1 MEEVK
6 LGDIIPSEE
15 DPYNGDLLDRKMCG
29 EVLEGLAKTFS
40 SGCVIA
46 LDGKWGTGK
55 TTFVRMWGEYMK
67 RNGYTVLS
75 FNAWESDFVLD
86 PLVCLIAELKKATV
100 VAGKDNV
107 EKLTKAVAKIS
118 FAMLPALV
126 GQIAKH
132 LTGVDFQDMAK
143 DAMSETVNILNRC
156 VDDYAKQRESLDDF
170 RVALSEYVESVRQEK
185 PVIFIIDELDRCN
198 PNYAVK
204 TLERIKHLFS
214 VKNVVY
220 VLAIDREQFCHSIRG
235 YYGSEKIDADDYL
248 RRFIDIQYSLPIGNI
263 DKLIPSVLQK
273 FDITESILKK
283 NRSSYN
289 SLALFEEYVKMLY
302 QLKSMSIRQL
312 EKWLLHTRLVLG
324 STKRH
329 ISPET
334 ILFLVYLRLFE
345 SDFYRHFVLSEID
358 DQEVIY
364 FFEEIIPDAFFDVD
378 NKVSITNYSVIAEL
392 IRSRYRYNDDTFYK
406 RVLSKEGNLIVKLST
421 DKINEKRLVSSFK
434 EAETVPEISEIMKS
448 VELVNA
454 VNL

>member
-86 PLVCLIAELKKATV
+86 PLVCLIAEFKKATV

-132 LTGVDFQDMAK
+132 LTGMDFQEIAK

-214 VKNVVY
+214 VKNVVF
-220 VLAIDREQFCHSIRG
+220 VLAIDMQQFCHSIRG

-248 RRFIDIQYSLPIGNI
+248 RRFIDIQYPLPIGNI

-364 FFEEIIPDAFFDVD
+364 FFEKIIPDAFFDVD
-378 NKVSITNYSVIAEL
+378 NKVSITTYSVIAEL
-392 IRSRYRYNDDTFYK
+392 IRSRYRNNDDRFYK
-406 RVLSKEGNLIVKLST
+406 RVLTKEGNLIVKLSIS
-421 DKINEKRLVSSFK
+421 KINEKRLVFSFK

>member
-100 VAGKDNV
+100 VTGKDNV

-248 RRFIDIQYSLPIGNI
+248 RRFIDIQYPLPIGNI
-263 DKLIPSVLQK
+263 DKLIPSVLKK

-283 NRSSYN
+283 DRSSYN
-289 SLALFEEYVKMLY
+289 SLVLFEEYVKMLY

>member
-55 TTFVRMWGEYMK
+55 STFVRMWGEYMK

-289 SLALFEEYVKMLY
+289 SSDPFEEYVKTLY

-345 SDFYRHFVLSEID
+345 SDFYRHFVQSEID

-364 FFEEIIPDAFFDVD
+364 FFEEIIPDSFFDVD

-406 RVLSKEGNLIVKLST
+406 RVLSKEGNLIVKFST

>member
-100 VAGKDNV
+100 VTGKDNV

-289 SLALFEEYVKMLY
+289 SSDPFEEYVKTLY

-358 DQEVIY
+358 DQKVIY

-378 NKVSITNYSVIAEL
+378 NKVSMTTYSVIAEL
-392 IRSRYRYNDDTFYK
+392 IRSRYRNNDDTFYK

-421 DKINEKRLVSSFK
+421 DKIDEKRLFISFK

>member
-1 MEEVK
+1 M
-6 LGDIIPSEE
+6 GDIIPSEE

-86 PLVCLIAELKKATV
+86 PLICLISEFKKATV

-248 RRFIDIQYSLPIGNI
+248 RRFIDIQYPLPIGNI

-289 SLALFEEYVKMLY
+289 SLDLFEEYVKMLY

-312 EKWLLHTRLVLG
+312 EKWLLHTRLVLC

-364 FFEEIIPDAFFDVD
+364 FFERIIPDAFFDVD
-378 NKVSITNYSVIAEL
+378 NKVSMTTYSVIAEL
-392 IRSRYRYNDDTFYK
+392 IRSRYRNNDDTFYK

-421 DKINEKRLVSSFK
+421 DKINEKRLVFSFK

>member
-67 RNGYTVLS
+67 KNGYTVLS

-86 PLVCLIAELKKATV
+86 PLICLISEFKKATV

-132 LTGVDFQDMAK
+132 LTGMDFQEIAK

-214 VKNVVY
+214 VKNVVF
-220 VLAIDREQFCHSIRG
+220 VLAIDMQQFCHSIRG

-248 RRFIDIQYSLPIGNI
+248 RRFIDIQYPLPIGNI

-283 NRSSYN
+283 DRSSYN

-364 FFEEIIPDAFFDVD
+364 FFEKIIPDAFFDVD
-378 NKVSITNYSVIAEL
+378 NKVSITTYSVIAEL
-392 IRSRYRYNDDTFYK
+392 IRSRYRNNDDRFYK
-406 RVLSKEGNLIVKLST
+406 RVLTKEGNLIVKLSIS
-421 DKINEKRLVSSFK
+421 KINEKRLVFSFK

>member
-86 PLVCLIAELKKATV
+86 PLVCLIAEFKKATV

-214 VKNVVY
+214 VKNVVF
-220 VLAIDREQFCHSIRG
+220 VLAIDMQQFCHSIRG

-248 RRFIDIQYSLPIGNI
+248 RRFIDIQYPLPIGNI

-289 SLALFEEYVKMLY
+289 SLDLFEEYVKMLY

-312 EKWLLHTRLVLG
+312 EKWLLHTRLVLC

-358 DQEVIY
+358 DQELIC
-364 FFEEIIPDAFFDVD
+364 FFEKIIPDAFFDVD

-392 IRSRYRYNDDTFYK
+392 IRSRYRNNDDTFYK
-406 RVLSKEGNLIVKLST
+406 RVLTKEGNLIVKLSIS
-421 DKINEKRLVSSFK
+421 KINEERLVFSFK

>member
-86 PLVCLIAELKKATV
+86 PLICLISEFKKATV
-100 VAGKDNV
+100 VAGKDNI

-283 NRSSYN
+283 DRSSYN

-312 EKWLLHTRLVLG
+312 EKWLLYTRLVLG

-358 DQEVIY
+358 DQEVIF
-364 FFEEIIPDAFFDVD
+364 FFERIIPDAFFDVD
-378 NKVSITNYSVIAEL
+378 NNVSMTTYSVIAEL
-392 IRSRYRYNDDTFYK
+392 IRSRYRNNDDTFYK

-421 DKINEKRLVSSFK
+421 DKIDEKRLFISFK

>member
-67 RNGYTVLS
+67 KNGYTVLS

-86 PLVCLIAELKKATV
+86 PLICLISEFKKATV

-132 LTGVDFQDMAK
+132 LTGMDFQEIAK

-214 VKNVVY
+214 VKNVVF
-220 VLAIDREQFCHSIRG
+220 VLAIDMQQFCHSIRG

-248 RRFIDIQYSLPIGNI
+248 RRFIDIQYPLPIGNI

-364 FFEEIIPDAFFDVD
+364 FFEKIIPDAFFDVD
-378 NKVSITNYSVIAEL
+378 NKVSITTYSVIAEL
-392 IRSRYRYNDDTFYK
+392 IRSRYRNNDDRFYK
-406 RVLSKEGNLIVKLST
+406 RVLTKEGNLIVKLSIS
-421 DKINEKRLVSSFK
+421 KINEKRLVFSFK

-448 VELVNA
+448 VDLVNA

>member
-86 PLVCLIAELKKATV
+86 PLICLISEFKKATV

-132 LTGVDFQDMAK
+132 LTGMDFQEIAK

-214 VKNVVY
+214 VKNVVF
-220 VLAIDREQFCHSIRG
+220 VLAIDMQQFCHSIRG

-248 RRFIDIQYSLPIGNI
+248 RRFIDIQYPLPIGNI

-364 FFEEIIPDAFFDVD
+364 FFEKIIPDAFFDVD
-378 NKVSITNYSVIAEL
+378 NKVSITTYSVIAEL
-392 IRSRYRYNDDTFYK
+392 IRSRYRNNDDRFYK
-406 RVLSKEGNLIVKLST
+406 RVLTKEGNLIVKLSIS
-421 DKINEKRLVSSFK
+421 KINENRLVLSFK

>member
-100 VAGKDNV
+100 VTGKDNV

-248 RRFIDIQYSLPIGNI
+248 RRFIDIQYPLPIGNI
-263 DKLIPSVLQK
+263 DKLIPSVLKK

-283 NRSSYN
+283 DRSSYN
-289 SLALFEEYVKMLY
+289 SLVLFEEYVKMLY

-421 DKINEKRLVSSFK
+421 DKIDEKRLFISFK

>member
-55 TTFVRMWGEYMK
+55 STFVRMWGEYMK

-289 SLALFEEYVKMLY
+289 SSDPFEEYVKTLY

-345 SDFYRHFVLSEID
+345 SDFYRHFVQSEID

>member
-86 PLVCLIAELKKATV
+86 PLVCLIAEFKKETV

-132 LTGVDFQDMAK
+132 LTGMDFQEIAK

-214 VKNVVY
+214 VKNVVF
-220 VLAIDREQFCHSIRG
+220 VLAIDMQQFCHSIRG

-248 RRFIDIQYSLPIGNI
+248 RRFIDIQYPLPIGNI

-364 FFEEIIPDAFFDVD
+364 FFEKIIPDAFFDVD
-378 NKVSITNYSVIAEL
+378 NKVSITTYSVIAEL
-392 IRSRYRYNDDTFYK
+392 IRSRYRNNDDRFYK
-406 RVLSKEGNLIVKLST
+406 RVLTKEGNLIVKLSIS
-421 DKINEKRLVSSFK
+421 KINENRLVLSFK

>member
-86 PLVCLIAELKKATV
+86 PLVCLIAEFKKATV

-132 LTGVDFQDMAK
+132 LTGMDFQEIAK

-248 RRFIDIQYSLPIGNI
+248 RRFIDIQYPLPIGNI

-329 ISPET
+329 ISHET

-364 FFEEIIPDAFFDVD
+364 FFEKIIPDAFFDVD

-392 IRSRYRYNDDTFYK
+392 IRSRYRNNDDTFYK
-406 RVLSKEGNLIVKLST
+406 RVLTKEGNLILKLSIS
-421 DKINEKRLVSSFK
+421 KINEKRLVFSFK
-434 EAETVPEISEIMKS
+434 EAETVPEISELMKS

-454 VNL
+454 ANL

>member
-100 VAGKDNV
+100 VTGKDNV

>member
-86 PLVCLIAELKKATV
+86 PLICLISEFKKATV

-248 RRFIDIQYSLPIGNI
+248 RRFIDIQYPLPIGNI

-289 SLALFEEYVKMLY
+289 SLDLFEEYVKMLY

-312 EKWLLHTRLVLG
+312 EKWLLHTRLVLC

-364 FFEEIIPDAFFDVD
+364 FFERIIPDAFFDVD
-378 NKVSITNYSVIAEL
+378 NKVSMTTYSVIAEL
-392 IRSRYRYNDDTFYK
+392 IRSRYRNNDDTFYK

-421 DKINEKRLVSSFK
+421 DKINEKRLVFSFK

>member
-67 RNGYTVLS
+67 KNGYTVLS

-86 PLVCLIAELKKATV
+86 PLICLISEFKKATV

-214 VKNVVY
+214 VKNVVF
-220 VLAIDREQFCHSIRG
+220 VLAIDMQQFCHSIRG

-248 RRFIDIQYSLPIGNI
+248 RRFIDIQYPLPIGNI

-283 NRSSYN
+283 DRSSYN

-334 ILFLVYLRLFE
+334 ILFLVYLKLFE

-358 DQEVIY
+358 DQDVIY
-364 FFEEIIPDAFFDVD
+364 FFEKIIPEAFFDVD
-378 NKVSITNYSVIAEL
+378 NKVSMTTYSVIAEL
-392 IRSRYRYNDDTFYK
+392 IRSRYRNNDDRFYK
-406 RVLSKEGNLIVKLST
+406 RVLTKEGNLIVKLSIS
-421 DKINEKRLVSSFK
+421 KINEKRLVFSFK

>member
-86 PLVCLIAELKKATV
+86 PLICLISEFKKATV

-214 VKNVVY
+214 VKNVVF
-220 VLAIDREQFCHSIRG
+220 VLAIDMQQFCHSIRG

-248 RRFIDIQYSLPIGNI
+248 RRFIDIQYPLPIGNI

-289 SLALFEEYVKMLY
+289 SLDLFEEYVKMLY

-312 EKWLLHTRLVLG
+312 EKWLLHTRLVLC

-364 FFEEIIPDAFFDVD
+364 FFERIIPDAFFDVD
-378 NKVSITNYSVIAEL
+378 NKVSMTTYSVIAEL
-392 IRSRYRYNDDTFYK
+392 IRSRYRNNDDTFYK

-421 DKINEKRLVSSFK
+421 DKINEKRLVFSFK

>member
-67 RNGYTVLS
+67 KNGYTVLS

-86 PLVCLIAELKKATV
+86 PLVCLIAEFKKETV

-132 LTGVDFQDMAK
+132 LTGMDFQEIAK

-214 VKNVVY
+214 VKNVVF
-220 VLAIDREQFCHSIRG
+220 VLAIDMQQFCHSIRG

-248 RRFIDIQYSLPIGNI
+248 RRFIDIQYPLPIGNI

-364 FFEEIIPDAFFDVD
+364 FFEKIIPDAFFDVD
-378 NKVSITNYSVIAEL
+378 NKVSITTYSVIAEL
-392 IRSRYRYNDDTFYK
+392 IRSRYRNNDDRFYK
-406 RVLSKEGNLIVKLST
+406 RVLTKEGNLIVKLSIS
-421 DKINEKRLVSSFK
+421 KINENRLVLSFK